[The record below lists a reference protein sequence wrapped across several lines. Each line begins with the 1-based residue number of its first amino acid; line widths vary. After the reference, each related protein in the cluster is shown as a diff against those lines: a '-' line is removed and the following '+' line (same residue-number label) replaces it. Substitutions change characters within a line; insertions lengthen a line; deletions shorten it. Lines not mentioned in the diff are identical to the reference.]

1 MPNLLTIRNLSA
13 SAEEKPIIQGINLT
27 IKRGQ
32 VHVLMGPNGSG
43 KTSLFKTILGVGS
56 FTINSGEIYLNNRK
70 INNNLSI
77 DQRARLGIAL
87 MFQKPPKITGVSL
100 LSLLKLLNSDEDKVK
115 KQIKNFS
122 AAKFASR
129 DLNSNF
135 SGGELKRSE
144 LLQLS
149 LQSARLYLLDEPD
162 SGVDLDNIKLIGKQI
177 NELVKGKNSSAI
189 IITHT
194 GQILDY
200 VKADKAYLLVDG
212 QIARVEEPQDLLKSI
227 RKKGYQKGKNA
238 N

>member
-1 MPNLLTIRNLSA
+1 MRNLLKITNLS
-13 SAEEKPIIQGINLT
+13 SSVEGKKIISGLNLEIVSGQT
-27 IKRGQ
+27 II
-32 VHVLMGPNGSG
+32 LMGPNGAG
-43 KTSLFKTILGVGS
+43 KTTLFKTILGIGS
-56 FTINSGEIYLNNRK
+56 FTINSGEIYFNNRK
-70 INNNLSI
+70 INNLSI

-87 MFQKPPKITGVSL
+87 MFQKPPKITGVTL
-100 LSLLKLLNSDEDKVK
+100 LSLLKLLNSDEDKVL

-122 AAKFASR
+122 ADKLTSR

-149 LQSARLYLLDEPD
+149 LQNAWLYLLDEPD

-177 NELVKGKNSSAI
+177 NELAKGKNSSAI

-200 VKADKAYLLVDG
+200 VKADKTYLMVDG
-212 QIARVEEPQDLLKSI
+212 QMVRAGEPQDLLKLI
-227 RKKGYQKGKNA
+227 KEKGYQKGKNV

>member
-1 MPNLLTIRNLSA
+1 MGNLLKISNLSSSVEGKKIISGLNLEIA
-13 SAEEKPIIQGINLT
+13 SGETII
-27 IKRGQ
+27 
-32 VHVLMGPNGSG
+32 LMGPNGSG
-43 KTSLFKTILGVGS
+43 KTSLFKTILGVGN
-56 FTINSGEIYLNNRK
+56 FRINSGEIYFGNKK
-70 INNNLSI
+70 INNLSI

-87 MFQKPPKITGVSL
+87 MFQKPPKITGVTL
-100 LSLLKLLNSDEDKVK
+100 LSLLKLLNSDERKIK

-122 AAKFASR
+122 ADKLASR

-149 LQSARLYLLDEPD
+149 LQYGRLYLLDEPD
-162 SGVDLDNIKLIGKQI
+162 SGVDLTNIKLIGKQI
-177 NELVKGKNSSAI
+177 NELTKEKNSSAI

-200 VKADKAYLLVDG
+200 VKANKAYLMVDG
-212 QIARVEEPQDLLKSI
+212 QIARAGESPE
-227 RKKGYQKGKNA
+227 KNV

>member
-1 MPNLLTIRNLSA
+1 MGNLLKITNLS
-13 SAEEKPIIQGINLT
+13 SSIEGKKIISGINLT
-27 IKRGQ
+27 IQPGQ
-32 VHVLMGPNGSG
+32 TIVLMGPNGSG
-43 KTSLFKTILGVGS
+43 KTSLFKTILGVGN
-56 FTINSGEIYLNNRK
+56 FRINSGEIYFGNKK
-70 INNNLSI
+70 INNLSI

-87 MFQKPPKITGVSL
+87 MFQKPPKITGVTL
-100 LSLLKLLNSDEDKVK
+100 LSLLKLLNSDERKVG

-122 AAKFASR
+122 AGKLALR

-149 LQSARLYLLDEPD
+149 LQNAWLYLLDEPD

-177 NELVKGKNSSAI
+177 NELTKEKNSSVI

-200 VKADKAYLLVDG
+200 VKADKAYLMVDG
-212 QIARVEEPQDLLKSI
+212 QM
-227 RKKGYQKGKNA
+227 KKNV